1 MGIDYAARLNPG
13 QLEAVTAGDGP
24 VLVIAAA
31 GTGKTRTLTHRLAWL
46 VEERGVPAWR
56 IWLLTFTNRAAREML
71 QRAGELTGGAEGVW
85 GGTFHHIAN
94 RILRRHA
101 EKVGYR
107 PDFAILDEDD
117 SARLMKR
124 AIDELGYK
132 GKTFPKPD
140 LIHSAM
146 GLASSR
152 QTPLEE
158 EFRARFGETQVD
170 LSQLMDV
177 ARVYGEKKRERNAMD
192 FDDLLLNA
200 VALLKENPAAAA
212 EYQERILHVLVDE
225 YQDTNKLQSDFVDLL
240 SAKHGN
246 LMAVGDDFQS
256 IYSWRGADVGHI
268 LSFGERHPGARII
281 KLEQNYRSVPDI
293 LDLANGVIAGN
304 PEQFQKTLRA
314 ERGEG
319 VRPVRADL
327 ANGRH
332 QAQYVADKI
341 QGLIAGGMSPDD
353 IAVLYRAHFHS
364 TELEM
369 ELQRRGVPHVLT
381 SGVRFFEQAHVKD
394 LCSLLR
400 LAANPGDRLAFER
413 FAELFPKVGPKK
425 AASMWEKL
433 GGACDL
439 RRGEAREAV
448 AGLLPKDAQ
457 AAWAK
462 LSAALPGA
470 ETVGWDDAGALVKG
484 FLEGFYREYAA
495 LTYEDAGGRLD
506 DAGELVEQARRFGS
520 LREFIE
526 EMALLTNL
534 DSGGGRGEPGRP
546 SVRMST
552 IHQAKGLEWKAVFV
566 LWLVDDMFPGAK
578 ALQRAWA
585 GDGTLSEERRL
596 FYVAVTRAKDRLW
609 LCVPKTRRGFDG
621 ELMFCDPSTFVR
633 ELDSGLMAREEP
645 PVPGGGGFAGGWSSK
660 GRRW

>member
-1 MGIDYAARLNPG
+1 
-13 QLEAVTAGDGP
+13 VTAGDGP

-46 VEERGVPAWR
+46 MEERRVPAWR

-71 QRAGELTGGAEGVW
+71 ERAGELTGDARQVW

-101 EKVGYR
+101 ERLGYR

-117 SARLMKR
+117 SAKIVKR

-132 GKTFPKPD
+132 GKTFPKPEVI
-140 LIHSAM
+140 LSAL
-146 GLASSR
+146 GLATSR
-152 QTPLEE
+152 QTPPEE
-158 EFRARFGETQVD
+158 EFRARFGETSAEID
-170 LSQLMDV
+170 QLLDV
-177 ARVYGEKKRERNAMD
+177 ARVYGEMKRERNAMD
-192 FDDLLLNA
+192 FDDLLVNA
-200 VALLKENPAAAA
+200 IALLRGERDVAE
-212 EYQERILHVLVDE
+212 EYQEKVLHVLVDE
-225 YQDTNKLQSDFVDLL
+225 YQDTNRLQSDFVDLL
-240 SAKHGN
+240 AAKHGN

-256 IYSWRGADVGHI
+256 IYSWRGADVNHI
-268 LSFGERHPGARII
+268 LTFAERHPGARII

-314 ERGEG
+314 ARGEG
-319 VRPVRADL
+319 VRPVRVDL

-332 QAQYVADKI
+332 QAQYVADQI
-341 QGLIAGGMSPDD
+341 EALLREGVAADE

-369 ELQRRGVPHVLT
+369 ELQRRGIPHVLT

-394 LCSLLR
+394 LCAPLR

-425 AASMWEKL
+425 ASSMWEKL

-439 RRGEAREAV
+439 ASAETR
-448 AGLLPKDAQ
+448 
-457 AAWAK
+457 
-462 LSAALPGA
+462 AALGEMMPRDAKPAWDKLCARSFGTQGGDFWSDPGA
-470 ETVGWDDAGALVKG
+470 IVKG
-484 FLEGFYREYAA
+484 FEEGFYREYAA
-495 LTYEDAGGRLD
+495 LNFDNADLRLEDAQ
-506 DAGELVEQARRFGS
+506 ELVEQARRFGS

-534 DSGGGRGEPGRP
+534 DGGRGGRGEPGEP
-546 SVRMST
+546 AVRLST
-552 IHQAKGLEWKAVFV
+552 VHQAKGLEWRAVFV
-566 LWLVDDMFPGAK
+566 LWLVDEMFPGAK
-578 ALQRAWA
+578 ALQRAWC
-585 GDGTLSEERRL
+585 DGGSLSEERRL

-621 ELMFCDPSTFVR
+621 SLMYCEASTFVR
-633 ELDSGLMAREEP
+633 EVDGALMAREEP
-645 PVPGGGGFAGGWSSK
+645 TPPGGGFSGGWSSR
-660 GRRW
+660 GMRW